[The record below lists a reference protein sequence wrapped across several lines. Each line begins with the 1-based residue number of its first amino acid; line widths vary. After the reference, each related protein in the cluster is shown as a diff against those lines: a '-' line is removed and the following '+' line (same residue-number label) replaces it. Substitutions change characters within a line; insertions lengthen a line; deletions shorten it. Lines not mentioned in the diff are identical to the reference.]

1 MSDDYKAGPR
11 RPPLDTRWKKG
22 QSGNPSGR
30 RKGSRN
36 TRTIWRD
43 AMAQLV
49 KVKVNGRL
57 RTMTRRE
64 ALILK
69 LLDNAAG
76 DRKTLETVL
85 KLDREFLGFEIE
97 TDQEFDASDAEI
109 VENYVRRRRTGGG
122 DE

>member
-1 MSDDYKAGPR
+1 MSKKYEVGPR
-11 RPPLDTRWKKG
+11 RPPLETRWKTG

-85 KLDREFLGFEIE
+85 KLDREFLGIEIE
-97 TDQEFDASDAEI
+97 TDQEFDVSDGEI
-109 VENYVRRRRTGGG
+109 LENYVRRRQAGGG

>member
-1 MSDDYKAGPR
+1 
-11 RPPLDTRWKKG
+11 
-22 QSGNPSGR
+22 
-30 RKGSRN
+30 
-36 TRTIWRD
+36 
-43 AMAQLV
+43 MAQLV

-97 TDQEFDASDAEI
+97 TNQEFDASDAEI
-109 VENYVRRRRTGGG
+109 VENYVRRRRAGGG

>member
-1 MSDDYKAGPR
+1 MAEEYKIGR
-11 RPPLDTRWKKG
+11 GRPPLATRWEKG
-22 QSGNPSGR
+22 ISGNPSGR

-36 TRTIWRD
+36 ARTVWRD

-85 KLDREFLGFEIE
+85 KLDREFLGIEIE
-97 TDQEFDASDAEI
+97 TDQEFDVSDGEI
-109 VENYVRRRRTGGG
+109 LENYVRRRQAGGG